1 MSATFTDFLRN
12 MSRIGKWPVQIPSGV
27 DVTVEGSTVTVKG
40 PKGELASSFDPRI
53 TIKKEESEIVVT
65 RNSDE
70 KEEKALHGLTRS
82 LIQNMV
88 TGVTEGFEKR
98 LEVIGVGYRA
108 QASGSKLN
116 LSLGFSHPVEMVA
129 DDGLKVE
136 VDGETKHIVISGAD
150 KQKVGAFAAK
160 VRSLRKP
167 EPYKGKGVRYVGE
180 HVRRKAGKTAS
191 K

>member
-1 MSATFTDFLRN
+1 
-12 MSRIGKWPVQIPSGV
+12 MSRIGKWPVEIPNGV
-27 DVTVEGSTVTVKG
+27 DVTIDGTHVTVKG
-40 PKGELASSFDPRI
+40 SKDTLAFRFHSRMI
-53 TIKKEESEIVVT
+53 IKSEDGKIIVT
-65 RNSDE
+65 RASDE
-70 KEEKALHGLTRS
+70 KEDRALHGLTRS

-88 TGVTEGFEKR
+88 TGVTTGFQKR

-108 QASGSKLN
+108 QVNGNTLN

-129 DDGLKVE
+129 DAGLTLEIDK
-136 VDGETKHIVISGAD
+136 DTKHVVISGAD
-150 KQKVGAFAAK
+150 KQKVGEFAAQ